1 MPKPN
6 MTRNLK
12 IIKQTSFL
20 SLRKTLL
27 VFLPLVLMLGI
38 SILLL
43 FLLLLLLSF
52 YDMDKILQMKDINLS
67 FMSIIPVV
75 LYTDASKQKA
85 DILKDNNKKS
95 GIYR

>member
-1 MPKPN
+1 
-6 MTRNLK
+6 
-12 IIKQTSFL
+12 
-20 SLRKTLL
+20 
-27 VFLPLVLMLGI
+27 
-38 SILLL
+38 
-43 FLLLLLLSF
+43 
-52 YDMDKILQMKDINLS
+52 MKDINLS